1 MSFYKVRAPNLPRSL
16 PDYNQGQ
23 QDQFGNA
30 LRLYFNQLDASL
42 AELAS
47 PLGAA
52 LLNRPCALYFSI
64 LDHTAGV
71 VDTAYRFF
79 FENTY
84 FENGITITNNAAA
97 VFTAAISGTT
107 MTVSAVTSGTV
118 LVGGVISG
126 TGVTA
131 GTRITAYGTGTG
143 GTGTY
148 TVDTS
153 QTVSSTTINSES
165 PTRITVDRSGIYN
178 FQFTGVLA
186 SGSSNSKTAWIWIR
200 RNGTDIGY
208 SGIPVTNN
216 INNGSTETNW
226 NFNIDVEASGYV
238 EIMWATDDLDL
249 YFEAEAPSSP
259 YPGHSSAVMAVNFV
273 SNLEGFSVAT
283 PPSP

>member
-52 LLNRPCALYFSI
+52 LLNRPCALYYSI
-64 LDHTAGV
+64 ITHPAGI

-79 FENTY
+79 FENIY
-84 FENGITITNNAAA
+84 FENGMTLENDAAA
-97 VFTAAISGTT
+97 TVTASISGTT
-107 MTVSAVTSGTV
+107 MTVSAVASGTV
-118 LVGGVISG
+118 LVGAVISG

-131 GTRITAYGTGTG
+131 GTRITDYGTGTG

-153 QTVSSTTINSES
+153 QTVSSTTITSVI
-165 PTRITVDRSGIYN
+165 PTKITVNRSGIYN
-178 FQFTGVLA
+178 FQFTGVLE
-186 SGSSNSKTAWIWIR
+186 SSNSSPKTAWIWIR
-200 RNGTDIGY
+200 RNGVDIGY
-208 SGIPVTNN
+208 SGIPVTNTEN
-216 INNGSTETNW
+216 NANTEINF
-226 NFNIDVEASGYV
+226 NFNIDVEAGGFI
-238 EIMWATDDLDL
+238 EMMWATDDTDL
-249 YFEAEAPSSP
+249 YFESEAPSAP
-259 YPGHSSAVMAVNFV
+259 YPGHSAAVMTVNFV
-273 SNLEGFSVAT
+273 SNLEGFSIAT
-283 PPSP
+283 AP

>member
-1 MSFYKVRAPNLPRSL
+1 MGFYKVRAPNLPMTRQTYD
-16 PDYNQGQ
+16 PQ
-23 QDQFGNA
+23 QQEQLSNA
-30 LRLYFNQLDASL
+30 LRLYFTRLDSTFV
-42 AELAS
+42 ELAN

-52 LLNRPCALYFSI
+52 NLNRPCALYFST
-64 LDHTAGV
+64 LEHTAAID
-71 VDTAYRFF
+71 DTAYRFF
-79 FENTY
+79 FENIY
-84 FENGITITNNAAA
+84 FQNGMTLENNAEA

-118 LVGGVISG
+118 LVGAVISG

-131 GTRITAYGTGTG
+131 GTRITAYGTGDG

-153 QTVSSTTINSES
+153 QTVSSTTISSAS

-186 SGSSNSKTAWIWIR
+186 SDSSNAKTAWIWIR

-208 SGIPVTNN
+208 SGIPVTNDV
-216 INNGSTETNW
+216 NNGTTEINW
-226 NFNIDVEASGYV
+226 NFNIDVEAGGYI

-249 YFEAEAPSSP
+249 YFEAEAPSTP
-259 YPGHSSAVMAVNFV
+259 YPGHSSAVMAVSFI

>member
-1 MSFYKVRAPNLPRSL
+1 VGFYKVRAPNLPISR
-16 PDYNQGQ
+16 PTYDHQ
-23 QDQFGNA
+23 QQEQFANA
-30 LRLYFNQLDASL
+30 LRLYFNRLDSTF
-42 AELAS
+42 AELAD

-52 LLNRPCALYFSI
+52 SLNRPCALYFSTI
-64 LDHTAGV
+64 THTAAI

-84 FENGITITNNAAA
+84 FENGITISDNASS

-118 LVGGVISG
+118 LVGAVITG

-153 QTVSSTTINSES
+153 QTVGSTTISSSS

-178 FQFTGVLA
+178 FQFTGILE
-186 SGSSNSKTAWIWIR
+186 SGSSSPKDAWIWIR
-200 RNGTDIGY
+200 RNDTDIGY
-208 SGIPVTNN
+208 SGIPVTNSD
-216 INNGSTETNW
+216 NGANTEVNW
-226 NFNIDVEASGYV
+226 NFNIDVEAGGYI
-238 EIMWATDDLDL
+238 EIMWATDDTDL
-249 YFEAEAPSSP
+249 YFYAEAPSAP
-259 YPGHSSAVMAVNFV
+259 YPGHSSGVMAVTFV
-273 SNLEGFSVAT
+273 SNLEGFAVAT